1 MDVIP
6 VRTRYTYSCWF
17 SIPCLESI
25 TVMANTK
32 ITEEE
37 RQELKDK
44 FVKYFEDVPVQKYAA
59 MHIGVTE
66 QTIVK
71 WKDEDESFLNAVNL
85 AKSSWVKKKMLT
97 VKAEF
102 ALERL
107 EKDVFKESKDIDL
120 STPQPILVQF
130 IGADSDST
138 TTDNNNTD

>member
-1 MDVIP
+1 
-6 VRTRYTYSCWF
+6 
-17 SIPCLESI
+17 
-25 TVMANTK
+25 MANTK